1 MSYGSL
7 SHRKQGGID
16 EIHLFGILPA
26 GKGRQHVESE
36 RNTMFDECFTYD
48 DELRK
53 KRAFAGGEAL
63 QPTNAAVSVYSKNG
77 KVAVTDG
84 RSVRGNEGAI
94 GWDSGA

>member
-1 MSYGSL
+1 MKYICLGFYQPEKVDNMSRVNATPCLMSV
-7 SHRKQGGID
+7 
-16 EIHLFGILPA
+16 LPMTTSCA
-26 GKGRQHVESE
+26 KNGH
-36 RNTMFDECFTYD
+36 
-48 DELRK
+48 
-53 KRAFAGGEAL
+53 FAGGEAL